1 MCVVPTVNSGGL
13 SLISKMDTVTVVV
26 PLAEEGRQEQK
37 VHQPVLKHIHGKHD
51 LSIQNSL
58 LHSLH
63 AQYHILIAELRSR
76 MDSLPDRKRHHFFQ
90 TYIYS
95 SQASHWAM

>member
-37 VHQPVLKHIHGKHD
+37 VHQPVLNTFMANMISPFRIHCFIHCMHN
-51 LSIQNSL
+51 I
-58 LHSLH
+58 
-63 AQYHILIAELRSR
+63 
-76 MDSLPDRKRHHFFQ
+76 
-90 TYIYS
+90 TY
-95 SQASHWAM
+95 